1 MQSLWHPLPTH
12 LFSEQKKSLREF
24 AGPKVCFFA
33 LDMGNKRSFWDT
45 FWTLAQN
52 SEVGISSRKINFYEL
67 NYSIASNWILVWGKN
82 EEGWPSKKGCFLINL
97 LPCST
102 DDLAGFFHGASS
114 PNEHPT
120 NFDVPNKIC
129 FFLQTHRWGQA
140 THFSL
145 LQLLTAFILNFLSRH
160 VLL

>member
-1 MQSLWHPLPTH
+1 MVRKYRGLCNHFDIPVPTH
-12 LFSEQKKSLREF
+12 LFCPENRKKLKGICRSQSM
-24 AGPKVCFFA
+24 FFS
-33 LDMGNKRSFWDT
+33 GNKRSFWDT

-97 LPCST
+97 PPCST

-120 NFDVPNKIC
+120 NFDVPNKRC
-129 FFLQTHRWGQA
+129 FFPRLIGGASNSFFFAA
-140 THFSL
+140 TFDRVYPQFS
-145 LQLLTAFILNFLSRH
+145 
-160 VLL
+160 